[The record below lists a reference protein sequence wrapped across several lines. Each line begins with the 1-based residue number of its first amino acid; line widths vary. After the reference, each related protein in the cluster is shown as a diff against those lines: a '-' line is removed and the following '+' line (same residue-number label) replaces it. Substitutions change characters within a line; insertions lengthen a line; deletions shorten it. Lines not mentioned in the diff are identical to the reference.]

1 MIRCLRIVAFRR
13 LLMAYVLNELAWAV
27 GTLALSL
34 LVYRRTGSAIG
45 SAAFFLCAQ
54 FLPALVS
61 PALVARL
68 DRASVRV
75 VLPVLYA
82 VEAALFGVLAYLVH
96 HFLLVPVLL
105 LALADGAIAATARSL
120 ATAARIEI
128 LRPKDLLQEG
138 NALGSFGFS
147 GAFMLGPVIGGAV
160 VAAGGTLAALLVNCG
175 LFAVLAVFL
184 AITALPGAKAD
195 PEGSVWSRLGKGL
208 AHVRSDAVLG
218 RLLIMQAI
226 GLCIFTITIPVE
238 VVYAQHT
245 LHAGA
250 SGYGLLLGVWGGGAV
265 FGSVVYARFRRRSAP
280 VLIAG
285 SALALAAGFAVMTVA
300 PSLIAALCGAAVA
313 GAGNSVEWVA
323 WRTAIQERTP
333 DRWMALMMSLAD
345 SMSMLAPGIGIVAG
359 GLIAQFASS
368 RAAFG
373 VASVGSLLFAVV
385 VPLAFRNA
393 HDRRPERRPSVEAS
407 AEEAAISRG
416 KSLV

>member
-13 LLMAYVLNELAWAV
+13 LLAAYVFNELAWSV

-45 SAAFFLCAQ
+45 SAGFFLCAQ
-54 FLPALVS
+54 FLPALLS
-61 PALVARL
+61 PAMVARL
-68 DRASVRV
+68 DRASVRI

-82 VEAALFGVLAYLVH
+82 IEALLFAALAYLSQ

-120 ATAARIEI
+120 ATAARVEI
-128 LRPKDLLQEG
+128 LRPVDLMHEG

-147 GAFMLGPVIGGAV
+147 FGYMAGPVIGGAV

-175 LFAVLAVFL
+175 LFGMIACFL
-184 AITALPGAKAD
+184 AITALPGAK
-195 PEGSVWSRLGKGL
+195 PEPGSALSRLGRGL
-208 AHVRSDAVLG
+208 AHLRSDAVLA
-218 RLLIMQAI
+218 RLMIIQAI
-226 GLCIFTITIPVE
+226 GLCVFTISIPVE
-238 VVYAQHT
+238 VVYAQQT
-245 LHAGA
+245 LNAGA
-250 SGYGLLLGVWGGGAV
+250 DGYGLLLGVWGAGAV
-265 FGSVVYARFRRRSAP
+265 AGSFVYARFRRRSASA
-280 VLIAG
+280 LIGG
-285 SALALAAGFAVMTVA
+285 SALALAAGFAVMTAA
-300 PSLIAALCGAAVA
+300 PSLLVALCGAAVA

-333 DRWMALMMSLAD
+333 DRWMALVMSLCD

-359 GLIAQFASS
+359 GLIAEFASA

-373 VASVGSLLFAVV
+373 VAAVGSLLFAIA
-385 VPLAFRNA
+385 VPFAFRKA
-393 HDRRPERRPSVEAS
+393 PAPRPERRPGVEVS
-407 AEEAAISRG
+407 AEEAALPRG

>member
-13 LLMAYVLNELAWAV
+13 LLAAYVFNELAWSV

-45 SAAFFLCAQ
+45 SAGFFLCSQ
-54 FLPALVS
+54 FLPALLS

-68 DRASVRV
+68 DRASVRI
-75 VLPVLYA
+75 VLPALYA
-82 VEAALFGVLAYLVH
+82 VEAVLFGALAYLSRN
-96 HFLLVPVLL
+96 FLLVPVLL

-128 LRPKDLLQEG
+128 LRPVDLMHEG

-147 GAFMLGPVIGGAV
+147 FGYMAGPVIGGAV

-175 LFAVLAVFL
+175 LFGVIACFL
-184 AITALPGAKAD
+184 AITALPGAK
-195 PEGSVWSRLGKGL
+195 PEPGSALSRLGRGL
-208 AHVRSDAVLG
+208 AHLRSDAVLAH
-218 RLLIMQAI
+218 LMIIQAI
-226 GLCIFTITIPVE
+226 GLCVFTISIPVE

-245 LHAGA
+245 LNAGA
-250 SGYGLLLGVWGGGAV
+250 DGYGLLLGVWGGGAV
-265 FGSVVYARFRRRSAP
+265 AGSFVYARFRRRSASA
-280 VLIAG
+280 LIGG
-285 SALALAAGFAVMTVA
+285 SALALAAGFAVMTIA
-300 PSLIAALCGAAVA
+300 PSLIVALVGAAVA

-333 DRWMALMMSLAD
+333 DRWMALVMSLCD
-345 SMSMLAPGIGIVAG
+345 SMSMLAPGVGIVAG
-359 GLIAQFASS
+359 GLLAEFASA

-373 VASVGSLLFAVV
+373 VAAVGSLLFAIA
-385 VPLAFRNA
+385 VPFAFRKA
-393 HDRRPERRPSVEAS
+393 RAPRPDRRPPVEVSV
-407 AEEAAISRG
+407 EEAALPRG

>member
-13 LLMAYVLNELAWAV
+13 LLAAYVLNELAWSV

-34 LVYRRTGSAIG
+34 LVYRETGSAIG
-45 SAAFFLCAQ
+45 SAGFFLCAQ
-54 FLPALVS
+54 FLPALLA

-68 DRASVRV
+68 DRTSVRL
-75 VLPVLYA
+75 VLPILYA
-82 VEAALFGVLAYLVH
+82 VESLLFAVLAYLTH

-120 ATAARIEI
+120 ATAARVEI
-128 LRPKDLLQEG
+128 LRPRDLMHEG
-138 NALGSFGFS
+138 NALASFAFS
-147 GAFMLGPVIGGAV
+147 GAYMAGPLIGGVV

-175 LFAVLAVFL
+175 LFGTVAGFL
-184 AITALPGAKAD
+184 AFTALPGAK
-195 PEGSVWSRLGKGL
+195 PEAGSALSRLGAGL
-208 AHVRSDAVLG
+208 AHVRSDAVLS

-226 GLCIFTITIPVE
+226 GLCVFTITIPIE
-238 VVYAQHT
+238 VVYAQNT

-250 SGYGLLLGVWGGGAV
+250 GGYGLLLGVWGGGAV
-265 FGSVVYARFRRRSAP
+265 AGSVVYARFRRRTAS

-285 SALALAAGFAVMTVA
+285 SAVALAVGFAVLAAA
-300 PSLIAALCGAAVA
+300 PTLILALCGAVLA

-333 DRWMALMMSLAD
+333 DRWMALLMSLSD
-345 SMSMLAPGIGIVAG
+345 SLSMLAPGVGIVAG

-368 RAAFG
+368 RTAFG
-373 VASVGSLLFAVV
+373 VASVGSLLFAVA
-385 VPLAFRNA
+385 VPIAFRRA
-393 HDRRPERRPSVEAS
+393 PATRKERPPAVDVS
-407 AEEAAISRG
+407 AEEAALPRG

>member
-1 MIRCLRIVAFRR
+1 MIRCLRIVTFRR
-13 LLMAYVLNELAWAV
+13 LLMAYVLNELAWSV

-34 LVYRRTGSAIG
+34 LVYKRTGSAIG
-45 SAAFFLCAQ
+45 SAGFFLCSQ
-54 FLPALVS
+54 FLPALLS

-82 VEAALFGVLAYLVH
+82 VEALLFGVLAYLVH
-96 HFLLVPVLL
+96 HFVLLPVLL

-128 LRPKDLLQEG
+128 LRPIDLLHEG
-138 NALGSFGFS
+138 NALGSFAFS
-147 GAFMLGPVIGGAV
+147 GAFMAGPVIGGAV
-160 VAAGGTLAALLVNCG
+160 VAAGGTLAALLANCG
-175 LFAVLAVFL
+175 LFAVVAVFL
-184 AITALPGAKAD
+184 AITALPGSKAE
-195 PEGSVWSRLGKGL
+195 PGSIRNRLGSGL
-208 AHVRSDAVLG
+208 AHVRSDAVLA

-250 SGYGLLLGVWGGGAV
+250 GGYGLLLGVWGGGAV
-265 FGSVVYARFRRRSAP
+265 AGSVVYARFRRRSAP
-280 VLIAG
+280 ALITG
-285 SALALAAGFAVMTVA
+285 SALSLAAGFAVMTAA
-300 PSLIAALCGAAVA
+300 PSLIVALCGAAVA

-345 SMSMLAPGIGIVAG
+345 SMSMLAPGIGIIAG
-359 GLIAQFASS
+359 GLITQFASS

-373 VASVGSLLFAVV
+373 VASGGSLLFAVA
-385 VPLAFRNA
+385 VPVTFRKA
-393 HDRRPERRPSVEAS
+393 RGRRLERRGTVEVA
-407 AEEAAISRG
+407 AEEAAIPRG

>member
-1 MIRCLRIVAFRR
+1 VIRCLRIVAFRR
-13 LLMAYVLNELAWAV
+13 LLTAYVLNELAWSV

-45 SAAFFLCAQ
+45 SAGFFLCSQ
-54 FLPALVS
+54 FLPALLS

-75 VLPVLYA
+75 VLPILYA
-82 VEAALFGVLAYLVH
+82 VEAVLFGVLAYLVH
-96 HFLLVPVLL
+96 HFVLVPVLL
-105 LALADGAIAATARSL
+105 LALADGAVAATARSL

-128 LRPKDLLQEG
+128 LRPIDLLHEG
-138 NALGSFGFS
+138 NALGSFAFS
-147 GAFMLGPVIGGAV
+147 GAFMAGPVIGGAV
-160 VAAGGTLAALLVNCG
+160 VALGGTLAALLVNCG
-175 LFAVLAVFL
+175 LFAAVAVFL
-184 AITALPGAKAD
+184 AITALPGAKAE
-195 PEGSVWSRLGKGL
+195 PGSVWSRLGAGL
-208 AHVRSDAVLG
+208 AHVRSDAVLA
-218 RLLIMQAI
+218 RLLIMQAV

-238 VVYAQHT
+238 VVYAQHA

-250 SGYGLLLGVWGGGAV
+250 GGYGLLLGTWGAGAV
-265 FGSVVYARFRRRSAP
+265 AGSVVYARFRRRAASL
-280 VLIAG
+280 LIAG

-300 PSLIAALCGAAVA
+300 PSLIVALCGSAVA

-333 DRWMALMMSLAD
+333 DRWMALTMSLAD
-345 SMSMLAPGIGIVAG
+345 SMSMLAPGVGIIAG
-359 GLIAQFASS
+359 GLIAQLVSS

-373 VASVGSLLFAVV
+373 VASGGSLLFAVV

-393 HDRRPERRPSVEAS
+393 RNRRPEQRPAVEVS
-407 AEEAAISRG
+407 AEEAAIPRG